1 MKNKYSVIIIVSCFL
16 IGLLWN
22 WDNLKPRH
30 ECLEA
35 VDMNLYKEKKA
46 VNEKGDTAA
55 YKILVD
61 SMRTDKRLS
70 KGSYFYYSFIMATI
84 YEYVPAN
91 FDVYYALRDVYNG
104 LDSLDA
110 DTRYMAMFFLKRGKE
125 RGDGRCEKELERIKG
140 LKTYN
145 TSNVK

>member
-16 IGLLWN
+16 LGLLWDWN
-22 WDNLKPRH
+22 NLRPRDY
-30 ECLEA
+30 CRDA
-35 VDMNLYKEKKA
+35 VDANLYKEKM
-46 VNEKGDTAA
+46 V
-55 YKILVD
+55 
-61 SMRTDKRLS
+61 S

-91 FDVYYALRDVYNG
+91 FDVYCALRDVCNG

-125 RGDGRCEKELERIKG
+125 RGDSRCEKELKQIEK
-140 LKTYN
+140 L
-145 TSNVK
+145 

>member
-1 MKNKYSVIIIVSCFL
+1 MKEIAMKNKFLVVIIVISFL
-16 IGLLWN
+16 FGLLWDWN
-22 WDNLKPRH
+22 NLRPRH

-35 VDMNLYKEKKA
+35 VDANLYKEKKA
-46 VNEKGDTAA
+46 VNEKGDTVA

-91 FDVYYALRDVYNG
+91 FDVYCALRDVYNG

-110 DTRYMAMFFLKRGKE
+110 DTKYMAMFFLKRGKE
-125 RGDGRCEKELERIKG
+125 RGDSRCEKELKQIER
-140 LKTYN
+140 L
-145 TSNVK
+145 

>member
-1 MKNKYSVIIIVSCFL
+1 MKNKFLVVIIVISFL
-16 IGLLWN
+16 FGLLWN
-22 WDNLKPRH
+22 WDNLRPRDY
-30 ECLEA
+30 CRYA
-35 VDMNLYKEKKA
+35 VDANLYKEKKN

-91 FDVYYALRDVYNG
+91 FDVYCTLRDVYNG

-110 DTRYMAMFFLKRGKE
+110 DTKYMAMFFLKRGKE
-125 RGDGRCEKELERIKG
+125 RGDSRCEKELKQIER
-140 LKTYN
+140 L
-145 TSNVK
+145 

>member
-16 IGLLWN
+16 LGLLWDWN
-22 WDNLKPRH
+22 NLRPRDY
-30 ECLEA
+30 CRDA
-35 VDMNLYKEKKA
+35 VDANLYKEKMA

-91 FDVYYALRDVYNG
+91 FDVYCALRDVCNG

-125 RGDGRCEKELERIKG
+125 RGDSRCEKELKQIEK
-140 LKTYN
+140 L
-145 TSNVK
+145 

>member
-16 IGLLWN
+16 LGLLWN
-22 WDNLKPRH
+22 WNNLRPRH

-35 VDMNLYKEKKA
+35 VDVNLYKEKKA

-91 FDVYYALRDVYNG
+91 
-104 LDSLDA
+104 SLDA
-110 DTRYMAMFFLKRGKE
+110 DTRYMAIFFLKRGKE
-125 RGDGRCEKELERIKG
+125 RGDNRCEKELKQIEK
-140 LKTYN
+140 L
-145 TSNVK
+145 